1 MRLDKKGMTMVEIIV
16 SVALIS
22 IVLIFLM
29 NLFVKVRSTYA
40 QSKAQS
46 DYEILVSNVIKAIGD
61 DIDKYGLRSVK
72 YKDEGSK
79 SSIILEFNSFR
90 PTQLSERIKKVLRL
104 YFVNNHYYINY
115 SYDAT
120 LSANLT
126 SDERVTSV
134 IREIP
139 DDVVIDSKNY
149 IELKSKNDMIEIKVP
164 MSNSKG
170 TVYDINVYG
179 VFANTSIP

>member
-1 MRLDKKGMTMVEIIV
+1 MKLDKKGMTMVEIIV

-29 NLFVKVRSTYA
+29 NLFVKVRTTYA
-40 QSKAQS
+40 QSKIQS
-46 DYEILVSNVIKAIGD
+46 DYEILTSNVIKAMGD
-61 DIDKYGLRSVK
+61 DIDKYGLKSVE
-72 YKDEGSK
+72 YESEDSK
-79 SSIILEFNSFR
+79 SSIILEFNAFR

-115 SYDAT
+115 SYDAS
-120 LSANLT
+120 LSPNLT
-126 SDERVTSV
+126 SAERVTSV

-139 DDVVIDSKNY
+139 DDVVIDSRNY
-149 IELKSKNDMIEIKVP
+149 IELKKKNDLVEIKVP
-164 MSNSKG
+164 MANSKG

-179 VFANTSIP
+179 ILTDTSMP